1 MKSLKK
7 VFSVVLAF
15 AMTLSVFTSA
25 DAATQVV
32 TEKSNFVQNTNT
44 KNTFGYIDQV
54 TDQFDVYSTLEKD
67 GISSQIYKPVSG
79 DTMVVTFHGNGEGG
93 VEIDGK
99 QYNNNYSQIA
109 ANKLSA
115 AYISDDMQEKLHG
128 AYVLSFQAPNDWYH
142 DHTAVATKVINK
154 AKEEFGI
161 KQIFVSGLSAGGLMA
176 QRMIVANP
184 DMFSGAL
191 YSCAAIMKND
201 TKVEGLGGD
210 YEGATETLRDVGVC
224 ECNTPDC
231 HKKPNDFDSYV
242 ENYEKWLRVIADT
255 NVPIF
260 MVHAKNDPTISE
272 AWTRGAYEEIQYL
285 REKSENETPVYYK
298 RLNTV
303 NYGNTSYGEHFAWV
317 KMLNNDVLDST
328 NTIRSLDFIASL
340 STSTNKYQP
349 KTYTR
354 PSAGTSTA
362 KNTYK
367 YNVIAE
373 VQDGGEKVTSIEIN
387 MNGQKVDASKVN
399 KDLFKVTAYGEDASG
414 LVNDQTTPG
423 GDLISGV
430 SKENPLKIAVKDTYV
445 NSKGNIVLVLKD
457 QKAVLNYTQPYSRN
471 LTVNVRYNIE
481 PANLTLF
488 KEVKTPVVKTPAKVT
503 IKSVKAG
510 TKSFTVSWNKAS
522 NATKYQVAYKKST
535 SSKWTYKTLTTKTS
549 MKITKLSSKKKYQV
563 KVRGYNNKKYGSW
576 STTKTVTVK

>member
-32 TEKSNFVQNTNT
+32 TEKSNFVQNTKT

-109 ANKLSA
+109 ANELSA
-115 AYISDDMQEKLHG
+115 AYVSDDMQEKLHG

-142 DHTAVATKVINK
+142 DHTAVATEIIKR

-161 KQIFVSGLSAGGLMA
+161 KQIFVSGLSAGGLMT

-184 DMFSGAL
+184 DMFAGAL
-191 YSCAAIMKND
+191 YSCAAIAKND

-210 YEGATETLRDVGVC
+210 YTGTETMGDLCG
-224 ECNTPDC
+224 CNNVDC
-231 HKKPNDFDSYV
+231 HKKPKDFDSYLA
-242 ENYEKWLRVIADT
+242 NYTEWLKKIADT

-260 MVHAKNDPTISE
+260 MIHAKNDPTISPY
-272 AWTRGAYEEIQYL
+272 WTRYAYDQLTKL
-285 REKSENETPVYYK
+285 RKQNNNETPVYYK
-298 RLNTV
+298 ILNTV
-303 NYGNTSYGEHFAWV
+303 NYGSTSYGEHFAWV

-414 LVNDQTTPG
+414 LVNDQTSPG

-471 LTVNVRYNIE
+471 LTVNVKYNIA

-488 KEVKTPVVKTPAKVT
+488 KEVKTTVKTPAKVT
-503 IKSVKAG
+503 IKSVQAG
-510 TKSFTVSWNKAS
+510 KKSFTVRWNKAS

-535 SSKWTYKTLTTKTS
+535 SSKWTYKTLTSKTS